1 MDRQI
6 KPKKGYL
13 IMFQKTVKTLVMT
26 LVILLA
32 APLTAM
38 GEPVEIRGELERP
51 GIPFQA
57 EYPANPLIPGESPTT
72 GLPWEGAY
80 APVVIVIDNAQEA
93 HPHWGVKDADIL
105 YQVPNAGAGATK
117 LLALFSDTAP
127 SDAGGSR
134 SARTPFVDVAR
145 GWGAAFAYAGSPG
158 DNVSDK
164 ASVPLKLREAGMQRN
179 ILSFDLL
186 GSNDYSRRISG
197 YSSPHNLSVDIA
209 RIRELALKNGA
220 VFTPKPFL
228 FADSL
233 PEGYAPAGRIEIRH
247 YGETESAGDGNPASF
262 SAFTY
267 DPLSKAWHREN
278 VMGPYVDR
286 DAPETPVPFANVI
299 IQRVQFSYS
308 NPYIQL
314 NYLTGTGAA
323 DIFIGGS
330 YIPGGWQRSS
340 LDDRTVFV
348 NEKGEEVSL
357 LRGKTFIIMTN
368 DTTRVSVAP

>member
-1 MDRQI
+1 MTMI
-6 KPKKGYL
+6 F
-13 IMFQKTVKTLVMT
+13 ILVAPM
-26 LVILLA
+26 A
-32 APLTAM
+32 AFGETAA
-38 GEPVEIRGELERP
+38 IQGELKRE

-57 EYPANPLIPGESPTT
+57 EYLGNPVIPGESPTT
-72 GLPWEGAY
+72 GLPWEGVY
-80 APVVIVIDNAQEA
+80 APVLLVVDNAQEA

-105 YQVPNAGAGATK
+105 YQVPNAGQGATK

-158 DNVSDK
+158 DGVSDK
-164 ASVPLKLREAGMQRN
+164 ANVPLKLREAGMRRN
-179 ILSFDLL
+179 VLSFDLL
-186 GSNDYSRRISG
+186 GSSDYSRRISG
-197 YSSPHNLSVDIA
+197 YAGPHDLSADIA
-209 RIRELALKNGA
+209 RIRELALKKGA

-228 FADSL
+228 FTDSL
-233 PEGYAPAGRIEIRH
+233 PEGYAPAGRVEIRH
-247 YGETESAGDGNPASF
+247 YGETASANDGNPASY

-267 DPLSKAWHREN
+267 DGQSKSWYREN

-286 DAPETPVPFANVI
+286 DAPETPIPFANVI
-299 IQRVQFSYS
+299 VQRVKFSYS

-323 DIFIGGS
+323 DIFIGGM
-330 YIPGGWQRSS
+330 YIPGGWQLSS

-348 NEKGEEVSL
+348 NEKGEEISL
-357 LRGKTFIIMTN
+357 LRGKTFIILTN
-368 DTTRVSVAP
+368 DVTRVSVAP